1 MTFTPLCHCCFPPQ
15 KVSKLQNLGSC
26 CCWFFLI
33 WVISRPPGSKWRS
46 NYLKKML
53 LDMHEKPGVVMLNF
67 LSSPSSDTS
76 YRIFFL
82 PFFLLLLIKY
92 CRADCLRNNDIYK
105 RKTKIYKT
113 NVDILSWLKSPSR
126 SLVSLKPGPHMGPE
140 WSELPVVRGAA
151 DSAAQFV
158 LICPLG
164 EPSGEISWILL
175 QMFHCVCML
184 GIGVGPFDLNENA
197 PQRFCSAGERQL
209 CSQSRP
215 AALTT
220 SGFSQVS
227 PRRVDL
233 LWSETWEYH
242 GPSPWSVPLPAQPA
256 TIWQTPVETLRVA
269 ASIAN
274 TCIPFIW
281 HSTAFS
287 FLITALLSSISPA
300 RDAEFRCTEKCFL
313 Y

>member
-1 MTFTPLCHCCFPPQ
+1 M
-15 KVSKLQNLGSC
+15 
-26 CCWFFLI
+26 I
-33 WVISRPPGSKWRS
+33 
-46 NYLKKML
+46 KK
-53 LDMHEKPGVVMLNF
+53 
-67 LSSPSSDTS
+67 
-76 YRIFFL
+76 
-82 PFFLLLLIKY
+82 PFSGA
-92 CRADCLRNNDIYK
+92 C
-105 RKTKIYKT
+105 
-113 NVDILSWLKSPSR
+113 
-126 SLVSLKPGPHMGPE
+126 SLKLGPHMGPE
-140 WSELPVVRGAA
+140 WSELRVVRGAA

-197 PQRFCSAGERQL
+197 PQRFCSAGECQL
-209 CSQSRP
+209 CSQSRL

-227 PRRVDL
+227 PRGVDL
-233 LWSETWEYH
+233 LWSEAWEYH
-242 GPSPWSVPLPAQPA
+242 GPSPWSIPLPAQPA
-256 TIWQTPVETLRVA
+256 TIWQTPVETHRVP

-287 FLITALLSSISPA
+287 FLINALLLSI
-300 RDAEFRCTEKCFL
+300 
-313 Y
+313 